1 MVQLEKLPEVTNHV
15 LAGLQADES
24 LKHRIFLSASETKRS
39 TSPFGFRTVIALC
52 SLSVLLVL
60 LCLLVTR
67 MPVKYD
73 STTDIHVIP
82 AGGHRMVSPVNMQQ
96 VIDQVSG
103 NGDVLSVETEGAE

>member
-67 MPVKYD
+67 MPVIYD
-73 STTDIHVIP
+73 SNTDIYVIP
-82 AGGHRMVSPVNMQQ
+82 AVSHSMVSPVNMQQ

-103 NGDVLSVETEGAE
+103 NGDVLSIETEGAE